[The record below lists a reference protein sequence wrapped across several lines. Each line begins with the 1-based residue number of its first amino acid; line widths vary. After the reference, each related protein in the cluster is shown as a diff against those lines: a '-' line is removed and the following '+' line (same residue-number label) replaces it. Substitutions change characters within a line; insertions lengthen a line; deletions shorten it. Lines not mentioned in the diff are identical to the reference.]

1 MTTKVSRVQVR
12 FEVDGDGNVKA
23 AFEQLGKGAEQS
35 ARQVDRAADRM
46 TRLTSAA
53 KTAGTVL
60 GGVLV
65 AGLGLYIRN
74 TIEAEKVDAQ
84 LEARL
89 RSTAGAAGL
98 TKRQLDELAEATA
111 RKTTFDDEAVKSAE
125 ALLLTFTRIGGDVF
139 PRAIDAI
146 TDMSVA
152 MEQDLQTSVIQ
163 VGKALNDPIQ
173 GVAALTRVGVQF
185 SDQQKDLIEKLVET
199 GRVAEAQAVILAELE
214 TQFGGAAEAA
224 RDTLGGALQ
233 ALKNAFDDL
242 LEGDAGSAGVKDVRN
257 GIEELTATLNDPEV
271 RQGFQTLITFALS
284 ATSAIAGLG
293 AEYQNAV
300 ERVSISIG
308 ILAKAAEGTRE
319 FQSNLLSLGAADGSL
334 VGGFE
339 RFLAGF
345 EEGQNEL
352 DALIARQEEAARR
365 ANAPEV
371 RLITGS
377 RGAIDEDDRRIGVAR
392 PPPPSLGRR
401 RRERRPRLTEEQRA
415 AQQLQRDYER
425 LRDSLLEQTA
435 LNGEVTEAARV
446 RYEVEKGELAAL
458 EPARKQELIRLA
470 EQRDAQERAQKLM
483 EEGKQLTE
491 SLLTPTEQL
500 NAERARAKELLDA
513 GAISQDA
520 YNRVLEATRG
530 PAEQL
535 LEDLRFEYEL
545 LRMTNAERATAI
557 QLRGLDAE
565 AVRQYGAE
573 IAAMNAQI
581 DQRRKDIQFMDEFR
595 DGLAQLGQT
604 AIYNFGQIDESF
616 KDMMDGLAKQV
627 TRRILE
633 GWIESIFGAKG
644 ATGQG
649 TSGGDWLSG
658 LLSNLFGSGGGGGG
672 NAGGGWSWLGSLFG
686 GGGSTGGGWWSWLG
700 SLFGGGRATGGPVQ
714 AGHLYRV
721 NELRPELLE
730 VGGNAYLMMGGR
742 NGRVVANPQM
752 TAPAPVINQ
761 SFTTVV
767 QGLVSSRTPEQV
779 ARANGREAR
788 RAMAR
793 TGA

>member
-1 MTTKVSRVQVR
+1 MTTKVSRLQVR

-23 AFEQLGKGAEQS
+23 AFEQLGKGAEHS

-199 GRVAEAQAVILAELE
+199 GRVADAQAVILAELE

-242 LEGDAGSAGVKDVRN
+242 LEGDAGDSGVVGVRHAVEDL
-257 GIEELTATLNDPEV
+257 IDTLNDPATRE
-271 RQGFQTLITFALS
+271 GFQTLIN
-284 ATSAIAGLG
+284 G
-293 AEYQNAV
+293 A
-300 ERVSISIG
+300 
-308 ILAKAAEGTRE
+308 
-319 FQSNLLSLGAADGSL
+319 
-334 VGGFE
+334 
-339 RFLAGF
+339 
-345 EEGQNEL
+345 L
-352 DALIARQEEAARR
+352 DALGALARFSAGVANVTRFIGEEIASKVAGPAIGDRPRIERELANQRKNYDAVVRNLGPEDREAKRLAAEIKKLELFLAETDR
-365 ANAPEV
+365 AAAAAAAAANVKAPEIDPGPTPTGRGV
-371 RLITGS
+371 RNSKRT
-377 RGAIDEDDRRIGVAR
+377 
-392 PPPPSLGRR
+392 
-401 RRERRPRLTEEQRA
+401 RLTEEQRA
-415 AQQLQRDYER
+415 AQELQRDYER
-425 LRDSLLEQTA
+425 MRDSLLEQIA
-435 LNGEVTEAARV
+435 LNGKLTEAARV

-470 EQRDAQERAQKLM
+470 EQRDAQKLM
-483 EEGKQLTE
+483 EEGKRLTE
-491 SLLTPTEQL
+491 ALLTPTEQL
-500 NAERARAKELLDA
+500 NAVRARAKELLDA
-513 GAISQDA
+513 GAISQDT

-535 LEDLRFEYEL
+535 LEDLRFEYGL

-565 AVRQYGAE
+565 SISKYGAE

-644 ATGQG
+644 TTGQG

-779 ARANGREAR
+779 ARENGREAR